1 MNILAI
7 DFSSKLASAAVFSDG
22 RRVAMVTS
30 ESLVWKGVESGDS
43 AGKPAKLAGASAL
56 LTPLVHATIE
66 KSGLKPSDFQLI
78 ALPVGPGLFTGLRVA
93 VVTAKTFAYATGAEV
108 IGLNTLEVLAAK
120 AHAANRTHAGP
131 IRVAVNAQRQ
141 QLFAGQYRSTGDWQ
155 VESIGDNQIVDH
167 QAWVESWAAG
177 DLISGAG
184 LKLVLPKIGES
195 GFDNSSNRE
204 FQIADQ
210 GDWDC
215 DAASV
220 AQVATKHYEN
230 GRRDDLWNL
239 EPLYFRPSAAE
250 ENRMAR
256 HSARNI

>member
-43 AGKPAKLAGASAL
+43 DGKPGKLAGASAL

-78 ALPVGPGLFTGLRVA
+78 ALPLGPGLFTGLRVA

-141 QLFAGQYRSTGDWQ
+141 QLFAGQYQ
-155 VESIGDNQIVDH
+155 
-167 QAWVESWAAG
+167 
-177 DLISGAG
+177 
-184 LKLVLPKIGES
+184 
-195 GFDNSSNRE
+195 SNRE

-256 HSARNI
+256 HSARNK

>member
-7 DFSSKLASAAVFSDG
+7 DFSSKLASAAVFSG
-22 RRVAMVTS
+22 GCCVASVTS
-30 ESLVWKGVESGDS
+30 ETLVWKGLESGESDE
-43 AGKPAKLAGASAL
+43 KPTKLAGASAL

-66 KSGLKPSDFQLI
+66 QSGLKTSDFQLV

-93 VVTAKTFAYATGAEV
+93 AVTAKTFAYATGADL

-120 AHAANRTHAGP
+120 AHAANSSHAGL

-184 LKLVLPKIGES
+184 LRLVQPKLDAS
-195 GFDNSSNRE
+195 GLDNSSKRG

-210 GDWDC
+210 VDWDC
-215 DAASV
+215 DAESV
-220 AQVATKHYEN
+220 AQMAKKHYEN

-239 EPLYFRPSAAE
+239 KPLYFRPSAAE

-256 HSARNI
+256 HSPRNK